1 MTAPRPAGL
10 FAPDILDD
18 PYPTYA
24 GLRAQP
30 GAFWQ
35 PHPHGEGGMW
45 MLTRH
50 TDVEQALKDTRL
62 TKDATKVRDVGE
74 QVMPGHM
81 LDRDPPDH
89 TRMRGLVA
97 HAFTPRVIEGQE
109 AHIRDIAR
117 DLLARATPGEPF
129 EAMHG
134 YAMPLPVIVIAELLG
149 VPPEDRDLFRGWSSD
164 FIDGGDFATATPESA
179 ARAQAGIMAL
189 GGYFTQLIERRRQH
203 PTDDLISHLIRAEDE
218 LGALRPGELVSNCL
232 LLVIAGHETTVNLIG
247 NGLKALLDHPAQL
260 DRLRAQPTLLPQA
273 IEEMLRFDPPVQRA
287 LFRAALEDVQ
297 IGSQHVRKGEQ
308 VSAVI
313 GAANRDPAVFP
324 EPDHFDVTRTPNRHL
339 SFGRGLHFCLGA
351 PLAKLEARVAF
362 EELLRAFP
370 DLTLRRYSRRP
381 STMFRGLRE
390 LWLDGPP
397 A

>member
-1 MTAPRPAGL
+1 MTAPRSAGL
-10 FAPDILDD
+10 FAPDILAD

-24 GLRAQP
+24 DLRAQP

-35 PHPHGEGGMW
+35 PHPNGAGGMW

-50 TDVEQALKDTRL
+50 ADVEQALKDQRL
-62 TKDATKVRDVGE
+62 TKDASRVRDVGD
-74 QVMPGHM
+74 QTMPSHM

-89 TRMRGLVA
+89 TRMRNLVA

-117 DLLARATPGEPF
+117 TLLGRVELGQPF
-129 EAMHG
+129 EAMRN

-149 VPPEDRDLFRGWSSD
+149 VPEDDRDSFRHWSSD
-164 FIDGGDFATATPESA
+164 FIDGSDFATATPDTA
-179 ARAQAGIMAL
+179 GKAQQGIMAL
-189 GGYFTQLIERRRQH
+189 GGYFTELVETRRAA
-203 PTDDLISHLIRAEDE
+203 PTDDLISHLVRAEEE
-218 LGALRPGELVSNCL
+218 LGALEPGELVSNCL

-247 NGLKALLDHPAQL
+247 NGLLALLNHPEELA
-260 DRLRAQPTLLPQA
+260 RLRAQPTLLPGA
-273 IEEMLRFDPPVQRA
+273 IEEMLRYDPPVQRA
-287 LFRAALEDVQ
+287 LFRAALEDIE
-297 IGSQHVRKGEQ
+297 IGGQRIGKGEQ

-313 GAANRDPAVFP
+313 GAANRDSSVFP
-324 EPDHFDVTRTPNRHL
+324 DPNAFDITRSPNRHL

-362 EELLRAFP
+362 EELLHVFP
-370 DLTLRRYSRRP
+370 EMKLKSLTRRP
-381 STMFRGLRE
+381 SSMFRGLGE